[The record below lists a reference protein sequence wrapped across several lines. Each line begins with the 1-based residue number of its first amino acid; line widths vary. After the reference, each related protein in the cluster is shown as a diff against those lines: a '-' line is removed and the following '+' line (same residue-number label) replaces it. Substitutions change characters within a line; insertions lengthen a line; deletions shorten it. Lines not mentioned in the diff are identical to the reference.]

1 MPRKPRVFETEEAIQ
16 PVDYPIINGE
26 PVEPE
31 PETNLPEPMVEV
43 DPVSEAIPVPEPAK
57 ASRPTPES
65 HPHLFDFAGNPL

>member
-1 MPRKPRVFETEEAIQ
+1 MRKRKIDPDEAIQ

-31 PETNLPEPMVEV
+31 PETNLPEPVAAAPE
-43 DPVSEAIPVPEPAK
+43 PTILPEPAK
-57 ASRPTPES
+57 RPTPES